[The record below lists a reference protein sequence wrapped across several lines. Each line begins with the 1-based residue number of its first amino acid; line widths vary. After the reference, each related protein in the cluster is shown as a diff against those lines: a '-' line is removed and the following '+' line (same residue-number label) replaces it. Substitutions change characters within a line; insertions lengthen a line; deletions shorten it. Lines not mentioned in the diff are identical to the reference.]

1 MGRYDEAIAE
11 AKRAQELDPLSVAIN
26 GSVGAAYYFA
36 RKYDQAIEQ
45 FKKTL
50 QMDPD
55 FGLVHWDLAETY
67 AQKKMAAEAVAEW
80 QTVMKLNGNPA
91 LATAMGKAYTAADF
105 PGFLETWLDGELKIT
120 AARQREFG
128 MALLYARLGKK
139 KEAVSWLE
147 KAYSARSGGMARL
160 KCDPALDPLR
170 SDPDFQAIIKRMNFP
185 E

>member
-1 MGRYDEAIAE
+1 
-11 AKRAQELDPLSVAIN
+11 
-26 GSVGAAYYFA
+26 
-36 RKYDQAIEQ
+36 
-45 FKKTL
+45 
-50 QMDPD
+50 
-55 FGLVHWDLAETY
+55 
-67 AQKKMAAEAVAEW
+67 
-80 QTVMKLNGNPA
+80 
-91 LATAMGKAYTAADF
+91 
-105 PGFLETWLDGELKIT
+105 
-120 AARQREFG
+120 